1 MINLGWGGNGPLS
14 EYAILREYFPPKTK
28 HIIWLYYENDLNDLK
43 SELFNPFL
51 KKYIN
56 DVNYSQNLKNRL
68 DEIEKIQNYALEI
81 ITKTDLSEKGRYNL
95 YSFIKLVKT
104 RTTIIRS
111 IKNNFFLPYAEFE
124 QILKLT
130 KELSIKKNSKLIFV
144 YLPSLQTIK
153 SKKRARTYYKVKL

>member
-1 MINLGWGGNGPLS
+1 MI
-14 EYAILREYFPPKTK
+14 
-28 HIIWLYYENDLNDLK
+28 
-43 SELFNPFL
+43 
-51 KKYIN
+51 
-56 DVNYSQNLKNRL
+56 
-68 DEIEKIQNYALEI
+68 
-81 ITKTDLSEKGRYNL
+81 
-95 YSFIKLVKT
+95 IKLVKT

-153 SKKRARTYYKVKL
+153 SKKRARTYYKVKTIVEKLNIPIIDIKEEVFDKVKKPLTLFPNEHLNFHYNPNGYKAVALEVYNQTK